1 MSNSLKDIHNYKSY
15 KVEADK
21 LKILEVIRLEL
32 LKFNFEEDYLKE
44 GNLQLLNASAITF
57 HSCVME
63 NFTDTRT
70 IDESLIPNF
79 SNVPPGKK
87 RISDFNVWDYELNYK
102 KEFENCSD
110 EFEIIES
117 HHAIGCNTCKQQGKI
132 RCSSCS
138 GAGNITCS
146 SCGGRGENKCSNC
159 NGQVD
164 IKCWSCDGRGIKET
178 GFGEN
183 RRTERCTS
191 CSGRGSNKCSSC
203 SNGWINCSTCSGGGK
218 VTCYNC
224 HGSGEITCFECDGH
238 QTMDHF
244 FFVTA
249 DFINIS
255 QTLYLTNPYPGFD
268 QNKSKSSNFNIQE
281 KLFEIKEKKFEER
294 HFHDIKS
301 SPFYN
306 QILSF
311 LDFSD
316 SNETKL
322 ITSKIT
328 FFENFYFEVTF
339 SFYDSKYT
347 LFVDKNLENSYFN
360 ENKPSDQ
367 YELDLL
373 RKSIESSVKNEL
385 SVTKKTIQKLAK
397 YDFINISEKE
407 IISAI
412 EDTENVYE
420 AFDEYKNKNY
430 TKAENTLRLV
440 SDIKKSEDDYTKL
453 RKKLNRTYFINTTI
467 FGLIASFF
475 IFYKLFDKEYEFKI
489 IHFSILFGITV
500 LCLLINKVTK
510 NIHFARWLIILLISI
525 QLIYIFSIESVKGK
539 EIKIENQKIADFEEF
554 KKGKIIISI
563 DNNEESLFN
572 YESFAQGINGEAI
585 LLDERKDV
593 EDFKHYF
600 VVKPGFVERWYRSE
614 VKIPNL
620 VVKEQRRVYSDN
632 DLNKIL
638 MGNPNPNEEIILR
651 DWEKGLEFYAKISDL
666 YLIEC
671 VAIEYMFN
679 NRESFDS
686 KETHIVYMPKYVYE
700 LLKQN
705 KSIEKYSF
713 SNIPSTSI
721 FESDL
726 FTNSND

>member
-1 MSNSLKDIHNYKSY
+1 MNNSLKDIHNYKST
-15 KVEADK
+15 KVDADK

-44 GNLQLLNASAITF
+44 GNLQLLNASTITF

-63 NFTDTRT
+63 NFTGTRT
-70 IDESLIPNF
+70 IDESLRPNF
-79 SNVPPGKK
+79 SSVAQGKK
-87 RISDFNVWDYELNYK
+87 RISDYNVWDYELTYN

-110 EFEIIES
+110 EHEIIES

-159 NGQVD
+159 KGQVD
-164 IKCWSCDGRGIKET
+164 IKCWSCSGKGTKET

-183 RRTERCTS
+183 KRTERCTS

-224 HGSGEITCFECDGH
+224 QGSGEITCFECDGH

-249 DFINIS
+249 NFINIS
-255 QTLYLTNPYPGFD
+255 QTLYLTNPFPGYD

-306 QILSF
+306 QIISF

-322 ITSKIT
+322 ITSKVT

-347 LFVDKNLENSYFN
+347 LFIDKNLENSYFN

-385 SVTKKTIQKLAK
+385 SITKKTIQKLAK

-412 EDTENVYE
+412 EDTENIYE

-430 TKAENTLRLV
+430 SKAENTLRLV
-440 SDIKKSEDDYTKL
+440 SDLKKSEEDYTKL

-467 FGLIASFF
+467 LGLIGTIC

-489 IHFSILFGITV
+489 IQFSILLGII
-500 LCLLINKVTK
+500 LICLLINRVAK
-510 NIHFARWLIILLISI
+510 NIHFARWLIVLLTSI
-525 QLIYIFSIESVKGK
+525 QLIYIINIEIVKGK
-539 EIKIENQKIADFEEF
+539 EIKIENQKIVDFENF
-554 KKGKIIISI
+554 KKDNIIISI

-572 YESFAQGINGEAI
+572 FENFARGINGEAI
-585 LLDERKDV
+585 LLDERQDV
-593 EDFKHYF
+593 ADFKYYF

-614 VKIPNL
+614 VTIPNL

-638 MGNPNPNEEIILR
+638 LENPDPSDEIILR

-666 YLIEC
+666 YLIEV

-679 NRESFDS
+679 NRESIEN
-686 KETHIVYMPKYVYE
+686 KETHIVYMPKYIYE

-713 SNIPSTSI
+713 SNIPSKSI
-721 FESDL
+721 Y
-726 FTNSND
+726 